1 MREYKPPQMP
11 MTERKCMVTFPFE
24 LLIER
29 VPSEKQT
36 ESLLCKGHLRVI
48 PGRRE
53 VYDALWNDR
62 SVVVKVFSRKISAR
76 RHLRREWDGLRLLQ
90 SRGVNT
96 PDPLFY
102 GQTQDGRW
110 AVVVEKI
117 AGSSTVWDLFHKTQD
132 PVKKVGL
139 LIPVCKELAKQHGK
153 GVLQKDLHLGNFLLD
168 GERILVLDP
177 GQMRFFAQPV
187 TRKRGIS
194 QLALLVRCLPADDR
208 ESISKVCGEYFEAR
222 GWRFRKS
229 DETLLRKQMTMHG
242 KRGTRRGLKKCLR
255 TSKRNLR
262 VKTDRY
268 LAVFERSFCLGA
280 EPLGFIEQIDALMD
294 GGEVLKDGNTC
305 YVCRLT
311 WNGKDVVVKRYNHKG
326 VVHSVRHTI
335 KRSRA
340 RQGWLHAQRLG
351 MLHIATPRPLAY
363 IEQLK
368 GLIVWKSYL
377 VTEHVEGQK
386 LDCFL
391 RDENISQEQRS
402 DTTRRVMELLEKLGK
417 YRITHGDLKHSNL
430 LITEDGPVLI
440 DLDAMVVHKIGWIS
454 AWKGRTYVSRFKE
467 SLEASPVY

>member
-1 MREYKPPQMP
+1 
-11 MTERKCMVTFPFE
+11 MVTFPFE

-36 ESLLCKGHLRVI
+36 QSLLCKGHLRVI

-62 SVVVKVFSRKISAR
+62 SVVVKVFSHKISAR

-90 SRGVNT
+90 NRGVNS
-96 PDPLFY
+96 PEPLFY

-117 AGSSTVWDLFHKTQD
+117 ADSLTVWDVFHKTQG
-132 PVKKVGL
+132 PVKKLDL
-139 LIPVCKELAKQHGK
+139 LILVCNELAKQHGK
-153 GVLQKDLHLGNFLLD
+153 GVLQKDLHLGNFLLVGD
-168 GERILVLDP
+168 KLFAFDV
-177 GQMRFFAQPV
+177 GQTRFLRGQV
-187 TRKRGIS
+187 GRKSSIS
-194 QLALLVRCLPADDR
+194 QLAMLASCFQGRDT
-208 ESISKVCGEYFEAR
+208 ESIARLCKEYFGAR
-222 GWRFRKS
+222 GWRFRRS
-229 DETLLRKQMTMHG
+229 DETLFRKQMAVHR

-268 LAVFERSFCLGA
+268 LAVLERSFCLGA
-280 EPLGFIEQIDALMD
+280 EPLDFIEQIDALMD

-305 YVCRLT
+305 YVSRLT
-311 WNGKDVVVKRYNHKG
+311 WNGNDVVVKRYNHKG

-340 RQGWLHAQRLG
+340 RQGWLHAHRLG

-391 RDENISQEQRS
+391 RDENVGREQRS

-454 AWKGRTYVSRFKE
+454 VWKGRTYVSRFKE
-467 SLEASPVY
+467 SLEHAAK

>member
-1 MREYKPPQMP
+1 
-11 MTERKCMVTFPFE
+11 
-24 LLIER
+24 
-29 VPSEKQT
+29 
-36 ESLLCKGHLRVI
+36 
-48 PGRRE
+48 
-53 VYDALWNDR
+53 
-62 SVVVKVFSRKISAR
+62 
-76 RHLRREWDGLRLLQ
+76 
-90 SRGVNT
+90 
-96 PDPLFY
+96 
-102 GQTQDGRW
+102 
-110 AVVVEKI
+110 
-117 AGSSTVWDLFHKTQD
+117 
-132 PVKKVGL
+132 
-139 LIPVCKELAKQHGK
+139 
-153 GVLQKDLHLGNFLLD
+153 
-168 GERILVLDP
+168 
-177 GQMRFFAQPV
+177 
-187 TRKRGIS
+187 
-194 QLALLVRCLPADDR
+194 
-208 ESISKVCGEYFEAR
+208 
-222 GWRFRKS
+222 
-229 DETLLRKQMTMHG
+229 
-242 KRGTRRGLKKCLR
+242 
-255 TSKRNLR
+255 
-262 VKTDRY
+262 
-268 LAVFERSFCLGA
+268 
-280 EPLGFIEQIDALMD
+280 EQIDALMD

-326 VVHSVRHTI
+326 VVHSLRHTI

-340 RQGWLHAQRLG
+340 RQGWLHAHRLG

-391 RDENISQEQRS
+391 RDEDISQEQRS